1 MKEQSLSQKLFRT
14 YAGWFLLSL
23 FIIMCIAVWY
33 VASVISQNNE
43 DTQRQ
48 LMKSLG
54 ENVQNYFEEMNA
66 FSMELMNSVEFKN
79 TAISDLPGAVEEGKS
94 TSQYFSKLYR
104 SAYKMI
110 QKHYKVG
117 VIADGRYYIWMG
129 DNYYISEIEGSPI
142 VTYDALIRD
151 EKPVVKYLE
160 RNEFLRQTAN
170 DRYQE
175 EKEREYI
182 TLSRSM
188 DRIRK
193 YMNGRTIL
201 EVQVDAEDFRTS
213 MDEISGSRSGHG
225 MQMNLFNSD
234 GEVLYQESRMDL
246 SQYAGLPDGHVF
258 HQHGSMITVHKVFD
272 DRITVVFT
280 IDKAEYNNKLL
291 SFLGLA
297 LLAGI
302 VVFAAITFI
311 TYHISRQISR
321 PIHSMCESVQAIDLE
336 KGVLY
341 QGVETDIYELE
352 FLSETL
358 HRMSVELGDSLEHII
373 ALKDYELHARMLAL
387 QAQMQPHFLF
397 NTLTTIGTMAEEEG
411 NRKISSMCTNLTQM
425 FRYIAADSGNGVRMF
440 EEMRQVERYVQIMKE
455 RFPNSRVEMDIP
467 LEMMDCTIPKLT
479 IQPLVE
485 NAFKYCNRQK
495 AVITVRG
502 RVLDGE
508 RWEVMVEDNGEGFT
522 QEKVEEIMG
531 KCREGL
537 KESKALSSQIDGM
550 GMVNVFVRLKLF
562 YGENMTYRI
571 EAGRGM
577 VMIGGTRNAGK

>member
-1 MKEQSLSQKLFRT
+1 MKKQSLSQRLFRT
-14 YAGWFLLSL
+14 YAGWFLLSM
-23 FIIMCIAVWY
+23 FVIMCISVWY

-54 ENVQNYFEEMNA
+54 ENVENYFEEMNT
-66 FSMELMNSVEFKN
+66 FSIELMNSVEFKN
-79 TAISDLPGAVEEGKS
+79 TAISELPGAVEEGKS

-104 SAYKMI
+104 NAYKMI

-117 VIADGRYYIWMG
+117 VIADGSYYIWMG
-129 DNYYISEIEGSPI
+129 DNYYINKIEGSPI
-142 VTYDALIRD
+142 TTYDSMIRD

-160 RNEFLRQTAN
+160 QNEYLVHTAN
-170 DRYQE
+170 DRYEE

-193 YMNGRTIL
+193 YVNGRTIL

-213 MDEISGSRSGHG
+213 MSGISGSRDGHG
-225 MQMNLFNSD
+225 MQLNLFNSD
-234 GEVLYQESRMDL
+234 GEPLYLESQMDL
-246 SQYAGLPDGHVF
+246 SGYVDQEDGLVF
-258 HQHGSMITVHKVFD
+258 HQHGSMIMVHKVFD
-272 DRITVVFT
+272 GRITVVYT
-280 IDKAEYNNKLL
+280 INKAEYNNKLM

-297 LLAGI
+297 LLMGI
-302 VVFAAITFI
+302 VVFGAITFI

-321 PIHSMCESVQAIDLE
+321 PIHSMCESVEAINLE
-336 KGVLY
+336 KGILY
-341 QGVETDIYELE
+341 QEVDSNIYELE
-352 FLSETL
+352 FLSDTL

-411 NRKISSMCTNLTQM
+411 NRRISSMCTNLTQM
-425 FRYIAADSGNGVRMF
+425 FRYIAADSGKGVRIF
-440 EEMRQVERYVQIMKE
+440 EEMRQVERYVEIMKE
-455 RFPNSRVEMDIP
+455 RFPNSRVILDIP
-467 LEMMDCTIPKLT
+467 LELMDCIIPKLT

-485 NAFKYCNRQK
+485 NAFKYCNRQQ
-495 AVITVRG
+495 AVITVKG
-502 RVLDGE
+502 RVADGD
-508 RWEVMVEDNGEGFT
+508 RWEIVVEDNGNGFT
-522 QEKVEEIMG
+522 EEKIEEIMG

-550 GMVNVFVRLKLF
+550 GLVNVFVRLKLS
-562 YGENMTYRI
+562 YGENMTYRM
-571 EAGRGM
+571 EAGKGM
-577 VMIGGTRNAGK
+577 IMIGGTRNAGK